1 MRRCGMRTTISEGL
15 LPALDNC
22 LDAILSGAPG
32 MAEGRRAQPELDR
45 ELAPLLAVV
54 RELIRS
60 GERIG
65 ERLAPWRDGLPMMA
79 HAGAPG
85 DAFLNAGRWPGLN

>member
-1 MRRCGMRTTISEGL
+1 MRRCGMRATISEGL
-15 LPALDNC
+15 LTALDDC
-22 LDAILSGAPG
+22 LEGMLSGAPG
-32 MAEGRRAQPELDR
+32 MAEGKRAHPELAL

-65 ERLAPWRDGLPMMA
+65 ERLAPWRDSLPMMT

-85 DAFLNAGRWPGLN
+85 DTLVNAGRWPGLN

>member
-15 LPALDNC
+15 LTALDDC
-22 LDAILSGAPG
+22 LDAMLSGAPG
-32 MAEGRRAQPELDR
+32 MAEGQRAHPELGL

-60 GERIG
+60 GECIG
-65 ERLAPWRDGLPMMA
+65 ERLAPWRDSLPMMV

-85 DAFLNAGRWPGLN
+85 DTFVNAGRWPGLN